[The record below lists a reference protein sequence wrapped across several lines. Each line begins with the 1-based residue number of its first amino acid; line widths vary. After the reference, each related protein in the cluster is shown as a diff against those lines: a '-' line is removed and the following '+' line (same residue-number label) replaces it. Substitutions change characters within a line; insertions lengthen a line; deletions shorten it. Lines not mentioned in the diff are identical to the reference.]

1 MTKAEAIKK
10 VLEDNNGVASWKVIY
25 SQIEK
30 YYPDIKRSMKW
41 KPGIRGV
48 LYREIKNNRNF
59 KKISLGI
66 FALID
71 YKETSLERI
80 KENSIKMHSYIEGI
94 CIELGNFEKYET
106 YTADPSAKFKDLA
119 LKDIVSV
126 KIIPYFTY
134 EQILNEVKRID
145 VIWFNKG
152 KFMFPKSAYEIID
165 SIGTMESAFLRT
177 FQISDFGTDFFI
189 IGKKEFEKKFKKII
203 LKKPYNSIKKRY
215 KFINYDKIIELYKSA
230 LEKERLRFY

>member
-1 MTKAEAIKK
+1 MTKVEAIRK

-30 YYPDIKRSMKW
+30 YYPDIKRSIIW

-59 KKISLGI
+59 KKIGLGI

-80 KENSIKMHSYIEGI
+80 KENSTKMHSYIEGI
-94 CIELGNFEKYET
+94 CIELGNIEKYET
-106 YTADPSAKFKDLA
+106 YTADPSAKFNDLA
-119 LKDIVSV
+119 LSDIVSV

-152 KFMFPKSAYEIID
+152 RFMFPKSAYEIID
-165 SIGTMESAFLRT
+165 SIGTMENAFSRT
-177 FQISDFGTDFFI
+177 FQISDFRTNFFI
-189 IGKKEFEKKFKKII
+189 IGKKEFEKKFKNII
-203 LKKPYNSIKKRY
+203 LKKPYNSIEKRY
-215 KFINYDKIIELYKSA
+215 KFIDYDKIIKLYKSA